1 MQPAAA
7 EPASDEGAGAGPSGG
22 LLPWASLLTIYFV
35 WGSTFIGIRVAVRTI
50 PPLLMGGLRFV
61 VAGGILFALASRNAG
76 AAGLRPNREEWRAA
90 AGAGALML
98 LVANGC
104 VSWAETR
111 VDAGNAS
118 LLVATVPFWLVLVD
132 AVWDRRPIGTAVWAG
147 LVVGFGGVAL
157 LVHPTATH
165 RIDPAGA
172 AALLCTACAW
182 AFGSLY
188 AMRAPAPATPLLG
201 PAMQMLTGGAMLLVA
216 GIVFGELSDVHP
228 HAISTS
234 SLVALAWLIGPGA
247 IVGLSAYSY
256 ALKKLPTATVA
267 TYAYANPVV
276 AVGLAALLLHE
287 RVTGQMLAGGGLVL
301 VSVAVIVGARRVAAR
316 RAPVG

>member
-7 EPASDEGAGAGPSGG
+7 ESAPEEGAGAGIPGG

-50 PPLLMGGLRFV
+50 PPLLMGGVRFL
-61 VAGGILFALASRNAG
+61 VAGGILYALASRRSSAG
-76 AAGLRPNREEWRAA
+76 GARPTREEWRAA
-90 AGAGALML
+90 AVAAALML

-132 AVWDRRPIGTAVWAG
+132 GLWGRRRIGFAVWAG

-157 LVHPTATH
+157 LVHPTASH

-188 AMRAPAPATPLLG
+188 AVRAATPSTPLLG
-201 PAMQMLTGGAMLLVA
+201 PAMQMLTGGGMLLVA
-216 GIVFGELSDVHP
+216 GTVFGELSDVHLD
-228 HAISTS
+228 AISTS
-234 SLVALAWLIGPGA
+234 SLLALAWLIGPGA
-247 IVGLSAYSY
+247 IVGLSAYTY
-256 ALKKLPTATVA
+256 ALTKLPTATVA
-267 TYAYANPVV
+267 TYAYVNPVV
-276 AVGLAALLLHE
+276 AVGLAAVLLHE
-287 RVTGQMLAGGGLVL
+287 HVTAQMLEGGGLVL
-301 VSVAVIVGARRVAAR
+301 VSVAVIVAARRVAAR
-316 RAPVG
+316 RAPIG